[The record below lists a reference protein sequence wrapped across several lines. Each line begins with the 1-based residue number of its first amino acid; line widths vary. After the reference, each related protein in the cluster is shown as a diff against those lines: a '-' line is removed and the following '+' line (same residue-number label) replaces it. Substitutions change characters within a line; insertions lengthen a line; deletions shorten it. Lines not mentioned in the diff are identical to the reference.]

1 MNAEPK
7 ARTTKLTCARC
18 SPCKRAGAVSS
29 PTPAP
34 ERKLKIK
41 LIKKKPQPKYA
52 ASKGALLFLT
62 SQNSM

>member
-41 LIKKKPQPKYA
+41 LIKKKTPTQIC
-52 ASKGALLFLT
+52 SL
-62 SQNSM
+62 